1 MWIKVSCLEA
11 AMLEEAQTTEQ
22 VPQSVPTAQV
32 PGDSQHQPPDT
43 YTRCLQPAEVT
54 CPSLRIFSD
63 ELYCREVIWNREIKA
78 IYKPKNEPQEF

>member
-11 AMLEEAQTTEQ
+11 AMLEEAHTTEQ

-43 YTRCLQPAEVT
+43 YTRCLQPAE
-54 CPSLRIFSD
+54 IFSD
-63 ELYCREVIWNREIKA
+63 EALGVMTEAMYVYRALPN
-78 IYKPKNEPQEF
+78 F

>member
-11 AMLEEAQTTEQ
+11 AMLEEAQTTDQ

-43 YTRCLQPAEVT
+43 YTRCLKPAEVT
-54 CPSLRIFSD
+54 CPCLRIFSD
-63 ELYCREVIWNREIKA
+63 EALGVMTEAMYVYCALPN
-78 IYKPKNEPQEF
+78 F